1 MNVTSLN
8 QTNIP
13 QTPGTINSAAKNT
26 NELPES
32 STQQT
37 AGGDSVELSD
47 EGIALSKPAAVAQG
61 TAGAGAAASG
71 ASASSEA
78 TIEKLQEQIAALQE
92 EIAALAAMAKTNAT
106 AQAHNRACSVTCRQN
121 WGKTGVKGQL
131 GPAAGNVA
139 QTVHIGRRKPPLG
152 LHE

>member
-26 NELPES
+26 NELAES

-47 EGIALSKPAAVAQG
+47 EGIAQAKQVAAAQG
-61 TAGAGAAASG
+61 ASAGGAAASG
-71 ASASSEA
+71 SSSSSEA
-78 TIEKLQEQIAALQE
+78 TIEELQEQIAALQE
-92 EIAALAAMAKTNAT
+92 EIAALAAKAKTNEA
-106 AQAHNRACSVTCRQN
+106 AQVQLQAKQEELSTLNSELLQLQQN
-121 WGKTGVKGQL
+121 QQQG
-131 GPAAGNVA
+131 
-139 QTVHIGRRKPPLG
+139 
-152 LHE
+152 